1 MRFVT
6 IAEQPDL
13 ADRLGPLIDSIWP
26 EYMLQDPVA
35 NAYWPRL
42 FSDFPENQFAL
53 LDGNDL
59 IGTANS
65 IPIAWDGHDYELPED
80 IAAAISAQ
88 NEPESELRPDPIFY
102 VSDLPD
108 EDDETWRER
117 FKDQV
122 LAQYDVSEEALDKL
136 LDEADGKAREL
147 VRLIS

>member
-1 MRFVT
+1 M
-6 IAEQPDL
+6 
-13 ADRLGPLIDSIWP
+13 
-26 EYMLQDPVA
+26 
-35 NAYWPRL
+35 
-42 FSDFPENQFAL
+42 
-53 LDGNDL
+53 
-59 IGTANS
+59 
-65 IPIAWDGHDYELPED
+65 PED

-88 NEPESELRPDPIFY
+88 NEPESELRPDPAFY

-136 LDEADGKAREL
+136 LVEVDGKAREL

>member
-1 MRFVT
+1 M
-6 IAEQPDL
+6 PK
-13 ADRLGPLIDSIWP
+13 
-26 EYMLQDPVA
+26 
-35 NAYWPRL
+35 
-42 FSDFPENQFAL
+42 
-53 LDGNDL
+53 
-59 IGTANS
+59 
-65 IPIAWDGHDYELPED
+65 D

-117 FKDQV
+117 FTDQV

-136 LDEADGKAREL
+136 LVEVDGKAREL